1 MDGDRALVREG
12 ARSHTHTHTRYGLC
26 WLTAPPLQRCS
37 LSRSNTHTRGA
48 AHDGPCGEKRQ
59 DSFCFFLQSLSL
71 LSCVHSPPAPDQLVR
86 VVQLLHH
93 PLQPLLGQGGL
104 RAERVDVARHRVE
117 GGVGVAIGRLARER
131 VVPAV
136 LGDPGVGSGADGGDS
151 GDAFRGARLQGDGRA
166 DGGDDGG
173 LGESFVWV
181 RGG

>member
-1 MDGDRALVREG
+1 MDGDRALVGEG
-12 ARSHTHTHTRYGLC
+12 ARSHTHTHKVWPLLAHRPSPPEMLS
-26 WLTAPPLQRCS
+26 LTVKH
-37 LSRSNTHTRGA
+37 THARRGA
-48 AHDGPCGEKRQ
+48 RRPLWRERQ
-59 DSFCFFLQSLSL
+59 DSFCFLQSLSL

-117 GGVGVAIGRLARER
+117 GGVGVAVGRLARER